1 MPPHRA
7 RDAFDV
13 QMLTQPAGD
22 EVPTPGITLGATLG
36 RMLLSKMYQG
46 ESQATARGRMLSAL
60 TPTTGSA
67 G

>member
-1 MPPHRA
+1 
-7 RDAFDV
+7 
-13 QMLTQPAGD
+13 MLPQPAGD

-36 RMLLSKMYQG
+36 RMLLNKMYQG
-46 ESQATARGRMLSAL
+46 ESQATARGRMLRAL